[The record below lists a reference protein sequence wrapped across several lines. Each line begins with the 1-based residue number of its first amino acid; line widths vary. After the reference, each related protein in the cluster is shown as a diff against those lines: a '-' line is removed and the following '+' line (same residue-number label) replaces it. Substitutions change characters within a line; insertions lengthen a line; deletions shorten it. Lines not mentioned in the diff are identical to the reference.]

1 MHPEHRH
8 GERADIDVITG
19 AQSPPV
25 DEIRDG
31 PCGGAPVGSGRSS
44 GVEEA
49 QTQQGSD
56 EIGPW
61 STVEQLVRTLR
72 VPAADSATLVSQIVG
87 EAVRI
92 VPAAREAGLI
102 VTDPDRNLNTV
113 FASGPAPRE
122 LDDLQIRLGTG
133 PCLTAARKQIVV
145 RMHDVAADTR
155 WPEFCRAAQQ
165 CAVGSMLCVPLF
177 VDDQML
183 GTLSFYGGKP
193 DAFRNGAEPAA
204 RVLATLAA
212 VALADSSHRER
223 IERALGNRDLIG
235 QAKGIIMC
243 RYGVHADE
251 AFEVL
256 RRRSQ
261 RTNRK
266 LLAVAEQVVETGMI
280 DGVDVSGAG
289 KR

>member
-1 MHPEHRH
+1 M
-8 GERADIDVITG
+8 D
-19 AQSPPV
+19 
-25 DEIRDG
+25 
-31 PCGGAPVGSGRSS
+31 
-44 GVEEA
+44 EA
-49 QTQQGSD
+49 QAQQGSD

-72 VPAADSATLVSQIVG
+72 VPAADAATLVSQILG

-92 VPAAREAGLI
+92 VPAARDAGLI
-102 VTDPDRNLNTV
+102 VTDPQRNLNTV

-165 CAVGSMLCVPLF
+165 RAVGSMLCVPLF

-183 GTLSFYGGKP
+183 GTLSFYGAEP
-193 DAFRNGAEPAA
+193 DVFRDGAEPAA

-212 VALADSSHRER
+212 VALADSHHRER

-243 RYGVHADE
+243 RHGVRADE

-256 RRRSQ
+256 RRHSQ
-261 RTNRK
+261 RTNTK
-266 LLAVAEQVVETGMI
+266 LIAVAEQVVETGMI
-280 DGVDVSGAG
+280 DGLGPAPVSG
-289 KR
+289 